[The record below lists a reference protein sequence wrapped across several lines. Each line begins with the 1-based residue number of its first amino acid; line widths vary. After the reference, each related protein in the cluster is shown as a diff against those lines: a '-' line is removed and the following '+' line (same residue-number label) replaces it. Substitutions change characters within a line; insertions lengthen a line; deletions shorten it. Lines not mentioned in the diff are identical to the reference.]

1 MKNFSTGRLGRL
13 FLNAVTLES
22 RNPGPVVTKQESG
35 RDPGTLRAAHHSRMT
50 SFYNGQKPSICFGG
64 FTLIELLVVVLI
76 IGILAAIALPQY
88 ELAVTKAR
96 FATLQPIVRALADAQ
111 EVYYLENGE
120 YATRFS
126 DLSIAPP
133 AGGTLTAEEKGEVI
147 RYSGFHCRLHS
158 QEAVYCLSPEY
169 GSYRQHLRKSAKYP
183 GERFCLVN
191 LTYSQRRIELLEK
204 LCRSLGG
211 EKVSDSGEPVL
222 DFYRLP

>member
-1 MKNFSTGRLGRL
+1 MKNRSASRLGRL
-13 FLNAVTLES
+13 FLNVATWES
-22 RNPGPVVTKQESG
+22 CSPGTVVIKQESSG
-35 RDPGTLRAAHHSRMT
+35 DPGTLRAARHSRMT
-50 SFYNGQKPSICFGG
+50 LCEEWRGG

-88 ELAVTKAR
+88 ELAVFKTN

-111 EVYYLENGE
+111 EVYYMENGE

-133 AGGTLTAEEKGEVI
+133 AGGISTAEETGESL
-147 RYSGFHCRLHS
+147 RYSGFHCRLHD
-158 QEAVYCLSPEY
+158 QAGVYCTGKRY
-169 GSYRQHLRKSAKYP
+169 GYYRQQLQHSDRHP
-183 GERFCLVN
+183 GESFCLVFHGID
-191 LTYSQRRIELLEK
+191 QRRIELLEK

-222 DFYRLP
+222 DFYWLP

>member
-1 MKNFSTGRLGRL
+1 MKNRSAGRLGRL
-13 FLNAVTLES
+13 FLNVATLES
-22 RNPGPVVTKQESG
+22 CSSESVVANKRNTT
-35 RDPGTLRAAHHSRMT
+35 DAGTLRAAQHSGITLGDERR
-50 SFYNGQKPSICFGG
+50 SG

-111 EVYYLENGE
+111 EVYYMENGE

-133 AGGTLTAEEKGEVI
+133 AGGISTAEEKGEVI